1 MRLTSVL
8 TILSFNLAS
17 IASLSASLA
26 VLNNHYSV
34 TENVFI
40 IIGLNFSVSLV
51 TSLLQFFSFVT
62 SFSGLSNSLG
72 VCAVFPATLVFCY
85 MNTCLT
91 SLVAILIRRHILSN
105 ISSIKPTSLP
115 IKSIIFAI
123 LLVNL
128 GATIFGGILTNIFKD
143 VTYVEMCTNSSETL
157 TPTNTRTRDQKSR

>member
-17 IASLSASLA
+17 IVSLSASLA

-105 ISSIKPTSLP
+105 ISSIKPKTLP
-115 IKSIIFAI
+115 IKTIIFAV
-123 LLVNL
+123 LVVNL
-128 GATIFGGILTNIFKD
+128 GFTIFAAFLTNIFKD
-143 VTYVEMCTNSSETL
+143 VTYVEMCTNSSDSLNSTH
-157 TPTNTRTRDQKSR
+157 TGRSDQQSK